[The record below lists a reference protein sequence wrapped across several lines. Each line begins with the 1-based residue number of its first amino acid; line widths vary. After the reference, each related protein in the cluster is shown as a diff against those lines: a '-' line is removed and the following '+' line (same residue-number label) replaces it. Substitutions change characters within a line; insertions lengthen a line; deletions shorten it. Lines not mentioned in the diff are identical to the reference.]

1 MLGRIHEST
10 DGSSHQ
16 TKLSKFVYAVL
27 FSCLLILSI
36 SITSV
41 SSLPEVSQTISSS
54 GMIEYS
60 TVTYFET
67 GFETGDLS
75 EVNTEITDPATINV
89 VSGKPHTGTYS
100 AKIYTAT
107 GGPQGRGRLYKN
119 LPDLEGVYVR
129 AYFYIDYWNGY
140 IQVIRTAGHTQGY
153 YTYIARVVISS
164 SYVELQLG
172 MKKTLDGGDPNP
184 GNWWPAGESGPV
196 SKRTSHSFQTDQWYC
211 IEMRFK
217 GGSSG
222 EGKVWVDGAQKI
234 SYSGDMSGAPD
245 IDKAIVGVCL
255 YQTGVNPATIYVDD
269 FAIFDQ

>member
-1 MLGRIHEST
+1 MSKRICAPT
-10 DGSSHQ
+10 DGGSHQ
-16 TKLSKFVYAVL
+16 TKSSKLVYAVL
-27 FSCLLILSI
+27 LVCLLTLSI
-36 SITSV
+36 LITSA
-41 SSLPEVSQTISSS
+41 SSLLEGSQTISSS

-60 TVTYFET
+60 AVTYFET

-89 VSGKPHTGTYS
+89 VSENPYTGTYS

-107 GGPQGRGRLYKN
+107 GGPYGRGRLVKN
-119 LPDLEGVYVR
+119 LPDLEEVNVR
-129 AYFYIDYWNGY
+129 VYFYIDYWDGY

-172 MKKTLDGGDPNP
+172 MEDKNP
-184 GNWWPAGESGPV
+184 GDWWPAGEPGPL
-196 SKRTSHSFQTDQWYC
+196 SKRTSYSFQTDRWYR

-222 EGKVWVDGAQKI
+222 EGKVWVDGVQKI
-234 SYSGDMSGAPD
+234 SYLGDMSGAPD
-245 IDKAIVGVCL
+245 VDKAICGVCL
-255 YQTGVNPATIYVDD
+255 YQTDVDPATIYVDD
-269 FAIFDQ
+269 FAINDKYIGF